1 LTLIRGMNATGPY
14 ALILGVLGA
23 GMAAMAYKQT
33 NHDMAAIQSTV
44 DGERYIV
51 RNLPDKQHA
60 ADRLARCRGKMLR
73 LMKELQTTHPTKP
86 IVQQIISN
94 FDCAASRFSESA
106 PDAAYTSY
114 SVNKGEKVFMCL
126 RQRNDKEELVD
137 ENIITFV
144 ALHEMSHIG
153 TPDVGH
159 TPIFWNNFGWLLKQA
174 EAINIY
180 EFTDFAAHPVEYCG
194 MRITDQPTY
203 DPAKDANN
211 TAT

>member
-1 LTLIRGMNATGPY
+1 MNSVGPY
-14 ALILGVLGA
+14 ALVLGVLGT
-23 GMAAMAYKQT
+23 GLAAMAYKQVS
-33 NHDMAAIQSTV
+33 HDMASVHSHI

-51 RNLPDKQHA
+51 RNLSDKQEA
-60 ADRLARCRGKMLR
+60 ADRLARCRGKLLR
-73 LMKELQTTHPTKP
+73 LIKDLQVAHPKRSFVQN
-86 IVQQIISN
+86 IVSN

-106 PDAAYTSY
+106 PDANYTSY

-153 TPDVGH
+153 TVDVGH
-159 TPIFWNNFGWLLKQA
+159 TPTFWNNFGWLLKQA
-174 EAINIY
+174 ESMQIY
-180 EFTDFAAHPVEYCG
+180 QFTDFAAHPVEYCG

-203 DPAKDANN
+203 DSAKDSDAV
-211 TAT
+211 

>member
-1 LTLIRGMNATGPY
+1 
-14 ALILGVLGA
+14 
-23 GMAAMAYKQT
+23 
-33 NHDMAAIQSTV
+33 
-44 DGERYIV
+44 
-51 RNLPDKQHA
+51 
-60 ADRLARCRGKMLR
+60 
-73 LMKELQTTHPTKP
+73 
-86 IVQQIISN
+86 
-94 FDCAASRFSESA
+94 
-106 PDAAYTSY
+106 
-114 SVNKGEKVFMCL
+114 
-126 RQRNDKEELVD
+126 VD